1 MRELLLVAATHRSA
15 KDNQCVASDCIL
27 MILSQF
33 SRERVGFFGVAHVR
47 IPQSM
52 AKPFGLT
59 TQQARRRFIGMYHDK
74 Y

>member
-1 MRELLLVAATHRSA
+1 
-15 KDNQCVASDCIL
+15 